1 MYLYLFLFLVLRLVP
16 YTSCMSYRGIILEMN
31 NYKRESNFL
40 DGMGNVGG
48 VYIKFLLEN
57 LTERNHL
64 GD

>member
-1 MYLYLFLFLVLRLVP
+1 
-16 YTSCMSYRGIILEMN
+16 MSYRGIILEMN